1 MISRTHSKG
10 RAMSTT
16 LKALAAALAIFFAGA
31 MLPAAA
37 QNNNF
42 NPTREAVQEE
52 QLLNQ
57 LRQGERLSGRI
68 SIPDP
73 KAASLIQPQGQDWRN
88 FHQNKLPLIG
98 GVAILGM
105 LIALALFYLVRG
117 RIKIEHGFSGT
128 TITRFAS
135 LDRFAHW
142 LTAGCFIILALSG
155 LNVSFGRMVI
165 LPLFG
170 PETFATLTGYGKLAH
185 NFLAFPFMAGV
196 ALMFLLWV
204 KDNIPNKLDLEWIK
218 QGGGLFSKGKHPAA
232 KRFNAGQ
239 KVVFWMVVGGGAVM
253 SVSGWFL
260 LFPYTVADGVASL
273 QMFTT
278 VHALLSVIF
287 VAAML
292 AHAYIGSV
300 GMEGAF
306 DAMGT
311 GEVDLNW
318 AKEHHSLW
326 VEEELAKGKAPVV
339 PPRAI
344 PAE

>member
-1 MISRTHSKG
+1 
-10 RAMSTT
+10 MSTT
-16 LKALAAALAIFFAGA
+16 LKSLAAALAFLFAGA
-31 MLPAAA
+31 MLPAVA
-37 QNNNF
+37 QYNNF
-42 NPTREAVQEE
+42 NPTKEAVQEE
-52 QLLNQ
+52 QLLKQ
-57 LRQGERLSGRI
+57 LQQGDRLSGRI

-105 LIALALFYLVRG
+105 LIALVLFYLVRG
-117 RIKIEHGFSGT
+117 RVTIDHGFSGQ

-135 LDRFAHW
+135 IDRFTHW

-170 PETFATLTGYGKLAH
+170 AETFATLTGYGKLAH
-185 NFLAFPFMAGV
+185 NYLSFPFMIGV
-196 ALMFLLWV
+196 ALMFLLWA
-204 KDNIPNKLDLEWIK
+204 KDNIPNKIDIEWLK
-218 QGGGLFSKGKHPAA
+218 QGGGLFSKGKHPPA

-239 KVVFWMVVGGGAVM
+239 KGVFWIVITGGVVM
-253 SVSGWFL
+253 SLSGWFL
-260 LFPYTVADGVASL
+260 LFPYTVADGVAGL
-273 QMFTT
+273 QFWTT
-278 VHALLSVIF
+278 IHAVLAVVF

-306 DAMGT
+306 DAMAS

-326 VEEELAKGKAPVV
+326 VEEEQAKAKAA
-339 PPRAI
+339 PPRAV

>member
-1 MISRTHSKG
+1 
-10 RAMSTT
+10 MSSPRSLINTI
-16 LKALAAALAIFFAGA
+16 AAALVIAFAWTIS
-31 MLPAAA
+31 PAAA

-42 NPTREAVQEE
+42 NPTAQAVNED
-52 QLLNQ
+52 QLLNA
-57 LRQGERLSGRI
+57 LKSGDRLSGRV

-73 KAASLIQPQGQDWRN
+73 KSASLIQPAGQEWRA

-105 LIALALFYLVRG
+105 LAALVLFYLVRG
-117 RIKIEHGFSGT
+117 RIRVDSGMSGV
-128 TITRFAS
+128 TITRFAGI
-135 LDRFAHW
+135 DRFVHW

-165 LPLFG
+165 MPLFG
-170 PETFATLTGYGKLAH
+170 PEAFASLAAYGKLAH
-185 NFLAFPFMAGV
+185 NYLAFPFMLGL
-196 ALMFLLWV
+196 ALMFLIWV
-204 KDNIPNKLDLEWIK
+204 KDNIPGKIDLDWIK
-218 QGGGLFSKGKHPAA
+218 AGGGLFSKGAHPPA

-239 KVVFWMVVGGGAVM
+239 KVVFWIVIVGGVAM

-260 LFPYTVADGVASL
+260 LFPYLPAAGVSAL
-273 QMFTT
+273 QFWTT
-278 VHALLSVIF
+278 IHAVLAVLF

-306 DAMGT
+306 DAMGS

-318 AKEHHSLW
+318 AKEHHALW
-326 VEEELAKGKAPVV
+326 VEEEKARGRAPAT
-339 PPRAI
+339 PPHAM

>member
-1 MISRTHSKG
+1 
-10 RAMSTT
+10 MSTMF
-16 LKALAAALAIFFAGA
+16 KSLAAALAIFFASA
-31 MLPAAA
+31 VLPAAA
-37 QNNNF
+37 QYNNF
-42 NPTREAVQEE
+42 NPTKEAVQED

-57 LRQGERLSGRI
+57 LKQGDRLSGRI
-68 SIPDP
+68 SIPDAT
-73 KAASLIQPQGQDWRN
+73 AANLIQPQGQDWRN

-98 GVAILGM
+98 GISIVGM
-105 LIALALFYLVRG
+105 LLALVLFYLVRG
-117 RIKIEHGFSGT
+117 RITVDHGLSGQ

-135 LDRFAHW
+135 IDRFTHW

-170 PETFATLTGYGKLAH
+170 AETFASLTGYGKLAH
-185 NFLAFPFMAGV
+185 NYLAFPFMAGV

-204 KDNIPNKLDLEWIK
+204 KDNIPGKIDIEWIK
-218 QGGGLFSKGKHPAA
+218 QGGGLFAKGKHPPA

-239 KVVFWMVVGGGAVM
+239 KVVFWLVIVGGVVM

-260 LFPYTVADGVASL
+260 LFPYTVADGVTGL
-273 QMFTT
+273 QLWTT
-278 VHALLSVIF
+278 IHALLAVLF

-306 DAMGT
+306 DAMSH

-326 VEEELAKGKAPVV
+326 VAEEMAKGKAPVA
-339 PPRAI
+339 PPRAM

>member
-1 MISRTHSKG
+1 MSHAQNVKG
-10 RAMSTT
+10 RAM
-16 LKALAAALAIFFAGA
+16 KAQFKMIAAALVMLFASA
-31 MLPAAA
+31 FVPATA
-37 QNNNF
+37 QYNNF
-42 NPTREAVQEE
+42 NPTKEAVQEE
-52 QLLNQ
+52 KLLQQLKE
-57 LRQGERLSGRI
+57 GDRLSGRI

-73 KAASLIQPQGQDWRN
+73 KAASLIQPQGQTWRD
-88 FHQNKLPLIG
+88 FHQNKLPTIG
-98 GVAILGM
+98 GVVLLGM
-105 LIALALFYLVRG
+105 LGALVLFFLVRG
-117 RIKIEHGFSGT
+117 RIKIDHGFSGQ

-142 LTAGCFIILALSG
+142 MTAGCFIILALSG

-170 PETFATLTGYGKLAH
+170 PETFATISGYGKLAH
-185 NFLAFPFMAGV
+185 NYLAFPFMAGV
-196 ALMFLLWV
+196 VLMFLLWV
-204 KDNIPNKLDLEWIK
+204 KDNIPNKIDMEWIK
-218 QGGGLFSKGKHPAA
+218 QGGGLFSKGQHPPAE
-232 KRFNAGQ
+232 RFNAGQ
-239 KVVFWMVVGGGAVM
+239 KVVFWIVIAGGAVM

-260 LFPYTVADGVASL
+260 LFPYTAPDGVAGL
-273 QMFTT
+273 QLMTT
-278 VHALLSVIF
+278 VHAVLAVGF

-318 AKEHHSLW
+318 AKEHHALW
-326 VEEELAKGKAPVV
+326 VEQEQAKARSV
-339 PPRAI
+339 PRNSV

>member
-1 MISRTHSKG
+1 
-10 RAMSTT
+10 MSAS
-16 LKALAAALAIFFAGA
+16 LKSIAAGLAFLFASA

-42 NPTREAVQEE
+42 NPTQQAVQEE

-57 LRQGERLSGRI
+57 LKQGDRLSGRV
-68 SIPDP
+68 SIPDA

-88 FHQNKLPLIG
+88 FHQNRLPLIG

-105 LIALALFYLVRG
+105 LIALLLFYLVRG
-117 RIKIEHGFSGT
+117 RITIDHGLSGR

-135 LDRFAHW
+135 LDRFTHW

-155 LNVSFGRMVI
+155 LNISFGRMLI

-170 PETFATLTGYGKLAH
+170 PETFATLTGYGKVAH
-185 NFLAFPFMAGV
+185 NYLAFPFMAGV

-204 KDNIPNKLDLEWIK
+204 KDNIPNKLDLDWIK

-239 KVVFWMVVGGGAVM
+239 KVVFWIVVSGGFIM
-253 SVSGWFL
+253 SVTGWSL
-260 LFPYTVADGVASL
+260 LFPYTVQDGVTQL
-273 QMFTT
+273 QFLTT
-278 VHALLSVIF
+278 VHALLAVTFI
-287 VAAML
+287 AAML

-306 DAMGT
+306 DAMGS

-326 VEEELAKGKAPVV
+326 VEEELAKEKAVAPGAV
-339 PPRAI
+339 

>member
-1 MISRTHSKG
+1 
-10 RAMSTT
+10 MSTWI
-16 LKALAAALAIFFAGA
+16 KSLAAALAIVFASA

-37 QNNNF
+37 QYNNF
-42 NPTREAVQEE
+42 NPTREAVSEDA
-52 QLLNQ
+52 LLKA
-57 LRQGERLSGRI
+57 LKSGDTLSGRI

-88 FHQNKLPLIG
+88 FHEKQLPTIG
-98 GVAILGM
+98 AISILGM
-105 LIALALFYLVRG
+105 IAALVLFYVIRG
-117 RIKIEHGFSGT
+117 KIRIDHGFSGQ

-135 LDRFAHW
+135 LDRFTHW

-155 LNVSFGRMVI
+155 LNISFGRWVI
-165 LPLFG
+165 MPLFG
-170 PETFATLTGYGKLAH
+170 VEAFATVSGYGKLAH
-185 NFLAFPFMAGV
+185 NYLAFPFMLGL

-204 KDNIPNKLDLEWIK
+204 KDNIPNAVDVNWLK
-218 QGGGLFSKGKHPAA
+218 QGGGIFKKGVHPPA

-239 KVVFWMVVGGGAVM
+239 KGVFWLVIVGGIVM
-253 SVSGWFL
+253 SVSGWYL
-260 LFPYTVADGVASL
+260 LFPYTVADGVAGL
-273 QMFTT
+273 QLWTT
-278 VHALLSVIF
+278 IHAVLAVLFI
-287 VAAML
+287 AAMF

-326 VEEELAKGKAPVV
+326 VDEEQAKGKTPAV
-339 PPRAI
+339 PPRAM

>member
-1 MISRTHSKG
+1 
-10 RAMSTT
+10 MSTMF
-16 LKALAAALAIFFAGA
+16 KSLAAALAMLFVGA
-31 MLPAAA
+31 LLPAAA
-37 QNNNF
+37 QYNNF
-42 NPTREAVQEE
+42 NPTKDAVQEE

-57 LRQGERLSGRI
+57 LKQGDRLSGRV

-88 FHQNKLPLIG
+88 FHQNRLPLIG
-98 GVAILGM
+98 GIAILGM
-105 LIALALFYLVRG
+105 LLALVLFYLVRG
-117 RIKIEHGFSGT
+117 RIKIDHGFSGR

-135 LDRFAHW
+135 LDRFTHW

-170 PETFATLTGYGKLAH
+170 PELFATLTGYGKVAH

-196 ALMFLLWV
+196 ALMFVLWV
-204 KDNIPNKLDLEWIK
+204 RDNIPNKLDLEWIK
-218 QGGGLFSKGKHPAA
+218 QGGGLFSKDRHPPA

-239 KVVFWMVVGGGAVM
+239 KVVFWMVIAGGAVM
-253 SVSGWFL
+253 SLSGWFL
-260 LFPYTVADGVASL
+260 LFPYTVADGVTGL
-273 QMFTT
+273 QLLTT
-278 VHALLSVIF
+278 VHALLAVIF
-287 VAAML
+287 IAAML

-306 DAMGT
+306 DAMGS

-326 VEEELAKGKAPVV
+326 VEEEMAKGKTPAV
-339 PPRAI
+339 PPHAA

>member
-1 MISRTHSKG
+1 MSSGTYSKG
-10 RAMSTT
+10 RAMSAS
-16 LKALAAALAIFFAGA
+16 LKTLAAALAFLLAGA
-31 MLPAAA
+31 MAPAAA

-42 NPTREAVQEE
+42 NPTKQAVQEE

-57 LRQGERLSGRI
+57 LKQGDRLSGRV
-68 SIPDP
+68 SIPDA

-88 FHQNKLPLIG
+88 FHQNRLPLMG
-98 GVAILGM
+98 GVAIIGM
-105 LIALALFYLVRG
+105 LIALLLFYLVRG
-117 RIKIEHGFSGT
+117 RITIDHGLSGR

-135 LDRFAHW
+135 LDRFTHW

-155 LNVSFGRMVI
+155 LNISFGRMLI

-170 PETFATLTGYGKLAH
+170 PETFATLTGYGKVAH
-185 NFLAFPFMAGV
+185 NYLAFPFMAGV

-204 KDNIPNKLDLEWIK
+204 KDNLPNKLDLAWIK

-239 KVVFWMVVGGGAVM
+239 KVVFWIVVSGGFIM
-253 SVSGWFL
+253 SVTGWSL
-260 LFPYTVADGVASL
+260 LFPYTVQDGVTQL
-273 QMFTT
+273 QFLTT
-278 VHALLSVIF
+278 VHALLAVTFI
-287 VAAML
+287 AAML

-306 DAMGT
+306 DAMGS

-326 VEEELAKGKAPVV
+326 VEEELAKEKAVAPGAV
-339 PPRAI
+339 

>member
-1 MISRTHSKG
+1 M
-10 RAMSTT
+10 
-16 LKALAAALAIFFAGA
+16 KAQFKTFAAALAILFASA

-37 QNNNF
+37 QYNNF
-42 NPTREAVQEE
+42 QPTKEAVQEDKLLQ
-52 QLLNQ
+52 QLKE
-57 LRQGERLSGRI
+57 GDRLSGRI
-68 SIPDP
+68 SIPDA
-73 KAASLIQPQGQDWRN
+73 KAASLIQPQGQSWRD
-88 FHQNKLPLIG
+88 FHQNKLPTIG
-98 GVAILGM
+98 GVVLLGM
-105 LIALALFYLVRG
+105 LGALVLFFLVRG
-117 RIKIEHGFSGT
+117 RVKIEHGFSGK

-142 LTAGCFIILALSG
+142 MTAGCFIILALSG
-155 LNVSFGRMVI
+155 LNVSVGRIVI
-165 LPLFG
+165 LPLLG
-170 PETFATLTGYGKLAH
+170 PETFAELTHLGKLAH
-185 NFLAFPFMAGV
+185 NYLAFPFMAGV

-218 QGGGLFSKGKHPAA
+218 QGGGLFSKGKHPLAE
-232 KRFNAGQ
+232 RFNAGQ
-239 KVVFWMVVGGGAVM
+239 KVVFWIVITGGAVM

-260 LFPYTVADGVASL
+260 LFPYMAPDGVTSL
-273 QMFTT
+273 QLMTT
-278 VHALLSVIF
+278 VHAVLAVGF

-318 AKEHHSLW
+318 AKEHHALW
-326 VEEELAKGKAPVV
+326 VEQEQAKAAAV
-339 PPRAI
+339 PRNSV

>member
-1 MISRTHSKG
+1 MIFRTHSKG

-16 LKALAAALAIFFAGA
+16 LKSIAAALAILFAGA
-31 MLPAAA
+31 LLPVAA

-42 NPTREAVQEE
+42 NPTKESVREE

-57 LRQGERLSGRI
+57 LKQGDRLTGRV
-68 SIPDP
+68 SIPDA

-88 FHQNKLPLIG
+88 FHQNKLPMIG

-105 LIALALFYLVRG
+105 LAALALFFMVRG
-117 RIKIEHGFSGT
+117 RIKIDHGFSGT

-165 LPLFG
+165 LPFFG
-170 PETFATLTGYGKLAH
+170 PETFATLTAYGKFAH
-185 NFLAFPFMAGV
+185 NYLAFPFMAGV

-204 KDNIPNKLDLEWIK
+204 KDNIPNKLDLDWIK

-239 KVVFWMVVGGGAVM
+239 KVVFWLVVGGGAVM

-260 LFPYTVADGVASL
+260 LFPFTAQGGVAGM
-273 QMFTT
+273 QFWTT
-278 VHALLSVIF
+278 IHALLAVLF

-311 GEVDLNW
+311 GEVDINW

-326 VEEELAKGKAPVV
+326 VEEEQAKGRAPAI
-339 PPRAI
+339 PPRAM

>member
-1 MISRTHSKG
+1 MRTLLK
-10 RAMSTT
+10 T
-16 LKALAAALAIFFAGA
+16 LVAALAIMVAGA

-37 QNNNF
+37 QTGF
-42 NPTREAVQEE
+42 NPTKEAVHEE
-52 QLLNQ
+52 QLLNA
-57 LRQGERLSGRI
+57 LKPGDRISGRI
-68 SIPDP
+68 SIPDA
-73 KAASLIQPQGQDWRN
+73 KAANLIQPQGQDWRA
-88 FHQNKLPLIG
+88 FHQQKLPLIG
-98 GVAILGM
+98 GALLIGM
-105 LIALALFYLVRG
+105 LLALVLFYTIRG
-117 RIKIEHGFSGT
+117 RIRIDHGFSGQ

-135 LDRFAHW
+135 LDRFTHW

-170 PETFATLTGYGKLAH
+170 PETFATLTAYGKLAH
-185 NFLAFPFMAGV
+185 NYLAFPFMAGV

-204 KDNIPNKLDLEWIK
+204 KDNIPNRIDVEWLK
-218 QGGGLFSKGKHPAA
+218 QGGGLFSKGKHPPAG
-232 KRFNAGQ
+232 RFNAGQ
-239 KVVFWMVVGGGAVM
+239 KGVFWIVIAGGAAM
-253 SVSGWFL
+253 SASGWFL
-260 LFPYTVADGVASL
+260 LFPYLAGNGVTSM
-273 QMFTT
+273 QFWTT
-278 VHALLSVIF
+278 IHAVIAVVF

-306 DAMGT
+306 DAMGS

-326 VEEELAKGKAPVV
+326 VEQEQAKGRAPAV
-339 PPRAI
+339 PPRAM

>member
-1 MISRTHSKG
+1 
-10 RAMSTT
+10 MSSPSSIIKT
-16 LKALAAALAIFFAGA
+16 LAAALALAFAVA
-31 MLPAAA
+31 IAPAAA

-42 NPTREAVQEE
+42 NPTAQSVKED
-52 QLLNQ
+52 QLLNA
-57 LRQGERLSGRI
+57 LKEGDRLSGRV

-73 KAASLIQPQGQDWRN
+73 KSANLIQPAGREWRA
-88 FHQNKLPLIG
+88 FHQDKLPLIG

-105 LIALALFYLVRG
+105 LAALVLFYLVRG
-117 RIKIEHGFSGT
+117 RIRVEAGMSGV
-128 TITRFAS
+128 TITRFAGI
-135 LDRFAHW
+135 DRFVHW
-142 LTAGCFIILALSG
+142 LTAGCFIVLALSG

-165 LPLFG
+165 MPLFG
-170 PETFATLTGYGKLAH
+170 PEAFASLAGYGKLAH
-185 NFLAFPFMAGV
+185 NYLAFPFMLGL
-196 ALMFLLWV
+196 ALMFLIWV
-204 KDNIPNKLDLEWIK
+204 KDNVPAKIDLEWIK
-218 QGGGLFSKGKHPAA
+218 QGGGLFSKGSHPPA

-239 KVVFWMVVGGGAVM
+239 KVVFWIVIIGGVAM

-260 LFPYTVADGVASL
+260 LFPYLPAGGVTAL
-273 QMFTT
+273 QFWTT
-278 VHALLSVIF
+278 VHAVLAVLF

-318 AKEHHSLW
+318 AKEHHALW
-326 VEEELAKGKAPVV
+326 VEDEKAKGRAPTA
-339 PPRAI
+339 PPRAM

>member
-1 MISRTHSKG
+1 
-10 RAMSTT
+10 MSTWI
-16 LKALAAALAIFFAGA
+16 KSLAAALAIIFASA

-37 QNNNF
+37 QYNNF
-42 NPTREAVQEE
+42 NPTREAVSEDA
-52 QLLNQ
+52 LLKA
-57 LRQGERLSGRI
+57 LKSGDTLSGRI
-68 SIPDP
+68 TIPDP

-88 FHQNKLPLIG
+88 FHEKQLPTIG
-98 GVAILGM
+98 AISILGM
-105 LIALALFYLVRG
+105 IAALVLFYVIRG
-117 RIKIEHGFSGT
+117 KIRIDHGFSGQ

-135 LDRFAHW
+135 LDRFTHW

-155 LNVSFGRMVI
+155 LNISFGRWVVM
-165 LPLFG
+165 PLFG
-170 PETFATLTGYGKLAH
+170 AEAFATVSGYGKLAH
-185 NFLAFPFMAGV
+185 NYLAFPFMLGL

-204 KDNIPNKLDLEWIK
+204 KDNIPNAVDVNWLK
-218 QGGGLFSKGKHPAA
+218 QGGGIFKKGVHPPA

-239 KVVFWMVVGGGAVM
+239 KGVFWLVIVGGIVM
-253 SVSGWFL
+253 SVSGWYL
-260 LFPYTVADGVASL
+260 LFPYTVADGVAGL
-273 QMFTT
+273 QLWTT
-278 VHALLSVIF
+278 IHAVLAVLF
-287 VAAML
+287 VAAMF

-326 VEEELAKGKAPVV
+326 VDEEQAKGKTPAV
-339 PPRAI
+339 PPRAM